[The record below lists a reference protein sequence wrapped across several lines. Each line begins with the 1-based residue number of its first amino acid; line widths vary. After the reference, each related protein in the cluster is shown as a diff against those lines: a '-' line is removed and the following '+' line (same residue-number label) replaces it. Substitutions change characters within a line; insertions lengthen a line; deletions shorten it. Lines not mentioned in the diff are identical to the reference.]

1 MADFNQ
7 DTYQPMDG
15 DLYIVEVR
23 TGRFTMYRYSF
34 QSWEQLGAGHSKQD
48 VEALVAPMQF
58 LGESKGFRRYYRPT
72 QAAEALTVEKIAAN
86 RYRLRSR
93 GQVMTVDAQA
103 LRDLTDWGLL
113 HMCELEQEAKQAQ
126 PPAKSYEEI
135 ETEIQVI
142 KEEVN
147 SQD

>member
-15 DLYIVEVR
+15 DLYIVEV
-23 TGRFTMYRYSF
+23 
-34 QSWEQLGAGHSKQD
+34 
-48 VEALVAPMQF
+48 
-58 LGESKGFRRYYRPT
+58 
-72 QAAEALTVEKIAAN
+72 
-86 RYRLRSR
+86 
-93 GQVMTVDAQA
+93 
-103 LRDLTDWGLL
+103 
-113 HMCELEQEAKQAQ
+113 MCELEQEAKQAQ